1 MKGQRGLFLDRDGV
15 INHYVLEAVRSV
27 DQFHY
32 YDDTPEAMGLLGQL
46 GWPIVVVTN
55 QSAIGRGWTEASEV
69 EAIHHKLCRDAVSWG
84 ANISSVEYCPHQPD
98 EGCRCRKPQGGMFER
113 AAAEHGIDL
122 DRSVMVG
129 DSPCDIEAAQ
139 RLGMVRIR
147 VRTGRGEAPLP
158 EGLEVDA
165 EVADLRE
172 AAHWILSTESDER

>member
-1 MKGQRGLFLDRDGV
+1 
-15 INHYVLEAVRSV
+15 
-27 DQFHY
+27 
-32 YDDTPEAMGLLGQL
+32 
-46 GWPIVVVTN
+46 
-55 QSAIGRGWTEASEV
+55 
-69 EAIHHKLCRDAVSWG
+69 
-84 ANISSVEYCPHQPD
+84 
-98 EGCRCRKPQGGMFER
+98 MFER
-113 AAAEHGIDL
+113 AAAQHGIDL

-172 AAHWILSTESDER
+172 AAHWILSTESDDR